1 MKDLLNMIGDGVFSR
16 FESSL
21 KKKNST
27 SKIKS
32 SFADSSNLKTQS
44 NLTLKTQSAS
54 ASEKKISVN
63 TEVVGSVYSVTTGS
77 HSILASSLFQ
87 KLNQTILV
95 VSENNTSAEFLF
107 REALSFL
114 PSNDLIYLPGQE
126 VLPYEYMRYPSEMK
140 RERIKAIAKILSG
153 EPVLIFTSVSGFLK
167 TLPPIQTMQGRAI
180 VLKKGKEIDLESLL
194 IQLIDL
200 GYKRVQVCET
210 FGEFSLKG
218 GILDI
223 FSSYSTEPVRI
234 DLFGEEIESIR
245 TFDPDSQRSMT
256 DLDQAVLLPAD
267 EYILSEEQKK
277 EYQNFLKSSDSS
289 LHLPEIPEGN
299 YGIYYEELIP
309 LVRENHGIL
318 SYFSEPPILIFPSTN
333 SVKERLF
340 HLEKEYLSLFEKRSR
355 EVLCAPPEKLLS
367 FGEEFK
373 VLSESIGLSFVG
385 LPPRNE
391 NDLVSLLKE
400 APSFKGKIRE
410 VREKISELR
419 AKGGW
424 KIVLTSSFEAQTKR
438 LQGLFEKE
446 GVILLNE
453 DSTEPLPFHLGNHK
467 SDTFLVLSE
476 LRNGF
481 ILENQKIL
489 ILSEND
495 IFGREYKRKTR
506 FKKQNSKAL
515 QSFIDLKEGDY
526 VVHIHHGV
534 GKFLKIERTSAGGKE
549 RDFLKLEYSGGDSLF
564 VPLDQISLVQR
575 YIGGTES
582 PRLDSLGKST
592 WKKTKDRVQ
601 KAVEALAED
610 LVQMYSNRL
619 KLQGYAFPPDT
630 IYQEEFEAEFE
641 YEETPDQI
649 EAIEAVKKDL
659 ESSRPMDRLVCGDV
673 GYGKTEVAIRAA
685 FKVAMAGRQIMMLA
699 PTTILALQHYNTF
712 KNRFENYPVRV
723 ELVSRFKTPAEIRDI
738 LADFSAGK
746 VDMVVG
752 THAIL
757 SSKLKPKNLGLL
769 IIDEEQR
776 FGVNHKETIKKF
788 KNLMDV
794 LTLTATPIPRTL
806 HMALTGIRELSIIA
820 TPPKNR
826 QSVETY
832 VLEEDDDLISDAI
845 RNEIQRGGQV
855 FYLYNRVETIE
866 EETNYLSKLVPEVSI
881 GILHGQMTEDEIEE
895 TLLDFYNRKYD
906 ILVTTTIIESG
917 IDMPN
922 VNTLFVKRA
931 DLFGLSQL
939 YQIRGRVGR
948 SDRKAFAY
956 MLLPKDRVVT
966 EQAEKRLN
974 TIFEYQE
981 LGSGFKV
988 AMRDLEIR
996 GAGNLLGKEQSGD
1009 IMEVGFDLY
1018 VRMLEDAIAR
1028 IKGEEIVVEVRTS
1041 VTLNTNF
1048 FIPETYISDTR
1059 QKIEFYKKLEGARD
1073 LDEIEEIYSE
1083 MLDRFGEPPE
1093 DAKTFILLEKIR
1105 TLASNLGFEFVTE
1118 MKDEIKMKSGSYF
1131 RGDHT
1136 KIIQLISAR
1145 TGLTLNPKEP
1155 NVLIFQ
1161 TEKKLEKEKLDT
1173 LIFLLSEM
1181 LPSKKV

>member
-44 NLTLKTQSAS
+44 NLTLKTQSVS

-318 SYFSEPPILIFPSTN
+318 SYFSKPPILIFPSAN

-534 GKFLKIERTSAGGKE
+534 GKFL
-549 RDFLKLEYSGGDSLF
+549 
-564 VPLDQISLVQR
+564 
-575 YIGGTES
+575 
-582 PRLDSLGKST
+582 
-592 WKKTKDRVQ
+592 
-601 KAVEALAED
+601 
-610 LVQMYSNRL
+610 
-619 KLQGYAFPPDT
+619 
-630 IYQEEFEAEFE
+630 
-641 YEETPDQI
+641 
-649 EAIEAVKKDL
+649 
-659 ESSRPMDRLVCGDV
+659 
-673 GYGKTEVAIRAA
+673 
-685 FKVAMAGRQIMMLA
+685 
-699 PTTILALQHYNTF
+699 
-712 KNRFENYPVRV
+712 
-723 ELVSRFKTPAEIRDI
+723 
-738 LADFSAGK
+738 
-746 VDMVVG
+746 
-752 THAIL
+752 
-757 SSKLKPKNLGLL
+757 
-769 IIDEEQR
+769 
-776 FGVNHKETIKKF
+776 
-788 KNLMDV
+788 
-794 LTLTATPIPRTL
+794 
-806 HMALTGIRELSIIA
+806 
-820 TPPKNR
+820 
-826 QSVETY
+826 
-832 VLEEDDDLISDAI
+832 
-845 RNEIQRGGQV
+845 
-855 FYLYNRVETIE
+855 
-866 EETNYLSKLVPEVSI
+866 
-881 GILHGQMTEDEIEE
+881 
-895 TLLDFYNRKYD
+895 
-906 ILVTTTIIESG
+906 
-917 IDMPN
+917 
-922 VNTLFVKRA
+922 
-931 DLFGLSQL
+931 
-939 YQIRGRVGR
+939 
-948 SDRKAFAY
+948 
-956 MLLPKDRVVT
+956 
-966 EQAEKRLN
+966 
-974 TIFEYQE
+974 
-981 LGSGFKV
+981 
-988 AMRDLEIR
+988 
-996 GAGNLLGKEQSGD
+996 
-1009 IMEVGFDLY
+1009 
-1018 VRMLEDAIAR
+1018 
-1028 IKGEEIVVEVRTS
+1028 
-1041 VTLNTNF
+1041 
-1048 FIPETYISDTR
+1048 
-1059 QKIEFYKKLEGARD
+1059 
-1073 LDEIEEIYSE
+1073 
-1083 MLDRFGEPPE
+1083 
-1093 DAKTFILLEKIR
+1093 
-1105 TLASNLGFEFVTE
+1105 
-1118 MKDEIKMKSGSYF
+1118 
-1131 RGDHT
+1131 
-1136 KIIQLISAR
+1136 
-1145 TGLTLNPKEP
+1145 
-1155 NVLIFQ
+1155 
-1161 TEKKLEKEKLDT
+1161 
-1173 LIFLLSEM
+1173 
-1181 LPSKKV
+1181 